1 MQLLFCLMILKFLM
15 GMIVTMTVLT
25 RTTMRILGLVV
36 VTVYLGSVGCK
47 AFGFVGALNLG
58 TIKYFPKVTCTLL
71 EPFSGSVSSL
81 LDAQRLVAIPSTCQ
95 STDFE
100 GEIPR
105 YIYLK
110 YVVFQR

>member
-1 MQLLFCLMILKFLM
+1 MSALRAAS
-15 GMIVTMTVLT
+15 TMLSRST
-25 RTTMRILGLVV
+25 RTPMAFASLA
-36 VTVYLGSVGCK
+36 VTLM
-47 AFGFVGALNLG
+47 
-58 TIKYFPKVTCTLL
+58 